1 VKKTIIFAIMFIMA
15 AGVFFGGYKAG
26 AAGGGAG
33 SASDPL
39 ITKSYLEARLAQALG
54 TSGGYVK
61 VAVAKNGRIRLSE
74 TGQLF
79 LYSGAGTVSDGKF
92 VDLSSGDLFSKGNV
106 CVKYNIFFAAG
117 GSAVIQAG
125 TDSVFYV
132 LGPYTLESE

>member
-1 VKKTIIFAIMFIMA
+1 MKKLIIFGIMLIMA

-26 AAGGGAG
+26 AAGSGAG

-39 ITKSYLEARLAQALG
+39 ITKSYLEARLSQALG

-61 VAVAKNGRIRLSE
+61 VAVAKNGRIKLSE

-92 VDLSSGDLFSKGNV
+92 VDLSSGDMFSKGNV

-117 GSAVIQAG
+117 GTASIQVS

-132 LGPYTLESE
+132 LGPYTVESE

>member
-1 VKKTIIFAIMFIMA
+1 MKKVIIIAVMFIMA
-15 AGVFFGGYKAG
+15 AGLFFGGYRAG
-26 AAGGGAG
+26 AAGSGAG

-39 ITKSYLEARLAQALG
+39 ITKSYLETRLSQVAG

-61 VAVAKNGRIRLSE
+61 VAVPKNGRIKLSE

-117 GSAVIQAG
+117 GSASVQVT
-125 TDSVFYV
+125 TDSVFFV
-132 LGPYTLESE
+132 LGPYSVEAE